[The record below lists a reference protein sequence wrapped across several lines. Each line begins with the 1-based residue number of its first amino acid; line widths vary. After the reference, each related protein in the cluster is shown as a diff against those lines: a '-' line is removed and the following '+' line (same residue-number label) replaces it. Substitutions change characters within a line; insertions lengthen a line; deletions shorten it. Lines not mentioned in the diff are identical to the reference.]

1 MPRYWKVAFAPRK
14 WRRLSLL
21 SKQTVLQQRHP
32 RHTLLSKAVK
42 SFSPVENLMARPG
55 ASPVPRELRS
65 LLLQGCVA
73 CSCQD
78 STNSDKTYTR
88 QRQQWP
94 RQWQAEATAESRCK
108 TTFFYLAALSYETF
122 FRIFYPPVGQRP
134 IGGLAACYCEF
145 PSVCFFSFFS
155 SFFFLFG
162 LFVFLFLFFWT
173 IALAT
178 CGDTCDK
185 FYSEQLRTLLE
196 LYAMPRTTTRRCW
209 KGPCLSQ
216 KAQGLDIMGRTEVTV
231 FLLALAILPFLQNM
245 LLNIGPGH
253 YIHACTHSLSPKL

>member
-122 FRIFYPPVGQRP
+122 FPNFLPS
-134 IGGLAACYCEF
+134 GGPKANWRTCSMLLWI
-145 PSVCFFSFFS
+145 SFCL
-155 SFFFLFG
+155 FFF
-162 LFVFLFLFFWT
+162 FF
-173 IALAT
+173 
-178 CGDTCDK
+178 
-185 FYSEQLRTLLE
+185 
-196 LYAMPRTTTRRCW
+196 
-209 KGPCLSQ
+209 
-216 KAQGLDIMGRTEVTV
+216 
-231 FLLALAILPFLQNM
+231 
-245 LLNIGPGH
+245 
-253 YIHACTHSLSPKL
+253 